1 MAKPEKEQLI
11 VKPSAENLAS
21 AAKAA
26 GKKGPPPVHLWNPP
40 FCGDLDME
48 IRRDGTWFYLGT
60 PIGRHALVKLFSSI
74 LRKDGEDYFLVT
86 PVEKV
91 GIRVVDAP
99 FVAVDAEVSGEDA
112 HQAITFTTNVEDV
125 VTAGPDHPI
134 RVERDPA
141 TGEPSPYVLI
151 RRNLVALIDRKTF
164 YRLVEIGQHREHEG
178 RDWFGLW
185 SGGQF
190 FPVIPS
196 AELV

>member
-1 MAKPEKEQLI
+1 M
-11 VKPSAENLAS
+11 
-21 AAKAA
+21 
-26 GKKGPPPVHLWNPP
+26 
-40 FCGDLDME
+40 
-48 IRRDGTWFYLGT
+48 
-60 PIGRHALVKLFSSI
+60 
-74 LRKDGEDYFLVT
+74 
-86 PVEKV
+86 
-91 GIRVVDAP
+91 
-99 FVAVDAEVSGEDA
+99 
-112 HQAITFTTNVEDV
+112 
-125 VTAGPDHPI
+125 TAGPDHPI

-151 RRNLVALIDRKTF
+151 RRNLEALIDRKTF

>member
-151 RRNLVALIDRKTF
+151 RRNLEALIDRKTF